1 MPLGRPFKI
10 RDALWEAV
18 DATGFVATVLNVD
31 SMSNLRGHKSRL
43 TSAVG
48 TLSKTISSVDLTYLT
63 SLDTSTAPEIQLREI
78 IRRRATIT
86 GKKFAIQRALEVVKE
101 RYNALMLF
109 VQSREDS
116 SSLSEEIDQ
125 FWSQLYGEK
134 FEQDATETIL
144 ALDTQLTIDEALETS
159 LRSQITENIT
169 HAAATLAISDSPGR
183 LNSSSDPPSESNR
196 ENPHQPSF
204 NYSTPHQSIPLVNKL
219 EHRSGKIW
227 TLPELL
233 DGFNEVIEE
242 LEQLE
247 DHQVGKSTVQE
258 FSVNSI
264 TRSRSR
270 SPSYKDHRYR
280 SPNYRSEG
288 STSPTQHRSR
298 GVKTHSVR
306 FTTLERR
313 KDSPHPSKTSAPR
326 EQGTS
331 VHYVSGSERE
341 YESSD
346 HQDDMT
352 QNIQLVAA
360 INTPKSCTLMTVQA
374 SILNPKTRKQRPVVI
389 LLDTGAQTS
398 FISKAAVEEHQL
410 DVFEQDLLTTYS
422 FGAVST
428 TEHSGKSYITLIDR
442 HNQPISLVLHTKDR
456 LTIPSPPTRL
466 TEEDR
471 EILRSLNVSLHSLTA
486 DRSFFVELMQH
497 KPVVINSIS
506 IQSDTDPISRFDS
519 LDIIGITDNP
529 DPLYDQHEDAKVLQR
544 FQETAQVI
552 NGHLYVQ
559 FPWKSS
565 HPRLANNKSLA
576 LKRLESQYRTLS
588 AKSALWQLYSRTV
601 QDYLQKTETYEKK
614 TEEKT
619 IVQITT
625 DAIHSASTPP
635 NNGIRDRRTRGCRAS
650 SHNE

>member
-1 MPLGRPFKI
+1 MPFGRPLMPRGRPRYTKSTTAPGLAKTARSHTLGGSVI
-10 RDALWEAV
+10 V
-18 DATGFVATVLNVD
+18 VAFRLLRLVLNVD

-196 ENPHQPSF
+196 ENPHQLSF
-204 NYSTPHQSIPLVNKL
+204 NYSTPHQSVPLVQPIQLRRLELPTFDGDVTQFHDFWCRFKAAVHDNDSLSLATKFIYLTNSLRGPAALIIQGYDPSKSENYHLAVQTLKKRYDRPQFTHNLFHHKLEQLPTSSISASSQRDTLSHIQSYVLQLNRFEDTTTSLSLMKLIRKKFPRDTQMEVNKL

-247 DHQVGKSTVQE
+247 DH
-258 FSVNSI
+258 
-264 TRSRSR
+264 
-270 SPSYKDHRYR
+270 
-280 SPNYRSEG
+280 
-288 STSPTQHRSR
+288 
-298 GVKTHSVR
+298 
-306 FTTLERR
+306 
-313 KDSPHPSKTSAPR
+313 
-326 EQGTS
+326 
-331 VHYVSGSERE
+331 
-341 YESSD
+341 
-346 HQDDMT
+346 
-352 QNIQLVAA
+352 
-360 INTPKSCTLMTVQA
+360 QA

-471 EILRSLNVSLHSLTA
+471 EILRLLNVSLQSLTA
-486 DRSFFVELMQH
+486 VR
-497 KPVVINSIS
+497 PV
-506 IQSDTDPISRFDS
+506 P
-519 LDIIGITDNP
+519 
-529 DPLYDQHEDAKVLQR
+529 A
-544 FQETAQVI
+544 
-552 NGHLYVQ
+552 
-559 FPWKSS
+559 
-565 HPRLANNKSLA
+565 
-576 LKRLESQYRTLS
+576 
-588 AKSALWQLYSRTV
+588 
-601 QDYLQKTETYEKK
+601 
-614 TEEKT
+614 
-619 IVQITT
+619 
-625 DAIHSASTPP
+625 
-635 NNGIRDRRTRGCRAS
+635 
-650 SHNE
+650 

>member
-1 MPLGRPFKI
+1 MSNLRGHKSRLTSAVGTLSKTISSVDLTYLTSLDTSTAPEIQLREII
-10 RDALWEAV
+10 RRRATITGKKFAIQRALEVVKERYNALMLFVQSREDSSSLSEEIDQFWSQLYGEKFEQ
-18 DATGFVATVLNVD
+18 DATETILALDTQLTIDELIGLLRLVLNVD

-144 ALDTQLTIDEALETS
+144 ALDTQLTIDEAQISRTPQQLLLFQILLVASIRLATPRRNLTGKIRISYRLTTPPLISRFPLVQPIQLRRLELPTFDGDVTQFHDFWCRFKAAVHDNDSLSLATKFIYLTNSLRGPAALIIQGYDPSKSENYHLAVQTLKKRYDRPQFTHNLFHHKLEQLPTSSISASSQRDTLSHIQSYVLQLNRFEDTTTS
-159 LRSQITENIT
+159 LSLMKLIRKKFPRDTQME
-169 HAAATLAISDSPGR
+169 
-183 LNSSSDPPSESNR
+183 
-196 ENPHQPSF
+196 
-204 NYSTPHQSIPLVNKL
+204 VNKL

-247 DHQVGKSTVQE
+247 DHQ
-258 FSVNSI
+258 
-264 TRSRSR
+264 
-270 SPSYKDHRYR
+270 
-280 SPNYRSEG
+280 
-288 STSPTQHRSR
+288 
-298 GVKTHSVR
+298 
-306 FTTLERR
+306 
-313 KDSPHPSKTSAPR
+313 HP
-326 EQGTS
+326 
-331 VHYVSGSERE
+331 
-341 YESSD
+341 
-346 HQDDMT
+346 
-352 QNIQLVAA
+352 I
-360 INTPKSCTLMTVQA
+360 I
-374 SILNPKTRKQRPVVI
+374 NPKTRKQHPVVI

-471 EILRSLNVSLHSLTA
+471 EILRLLNVSLHSLTA
-486 DRSFFVELMQH
+486 
-497 KPVVINSIS
+497 
-506 IQSDTDPISRFDS
+506 
-519 LDIIGITDNP
+519 
-529 DPLYDQHEDAKVLQR
+529 
-544 FQETAQVI
+544 
-552 NGHLYVQ
+552 
-559 FPWKSS
+559 
-565 HPRLANNKSLA
+565 
-576 LKRLESQYRTLS
+576 
-588 AKSALWQLYSRTV
+588 
-601 QDYLQKTETYEKK
+601 
-614 TEEKT
+614 
-619 IVQITT
+619 
-625 DAIHSASTPP
+625 
-635 NNGIRDRRTRGCRAS
+635 
-650 SHNE
+650 